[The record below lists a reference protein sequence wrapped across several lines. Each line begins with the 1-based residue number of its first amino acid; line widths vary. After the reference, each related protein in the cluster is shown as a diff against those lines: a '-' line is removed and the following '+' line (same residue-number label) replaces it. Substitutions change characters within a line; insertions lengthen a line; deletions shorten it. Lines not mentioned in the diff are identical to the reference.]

1 MKRKIA
7 EYISFRDVPLAIACS
22 TIWFVVLWA
31 VGYSTDER
39 VGVVVIAYA
48 ALWTSR
54 LIINA
59 LALFTLGRLH
69 NLALRKADELGVE
82 IPEEPSPA
90 AATIARAAAGV
101 FLLAMLA
108 SIVGISVAVTVPI
121 VAAVGLPP
129 LAAGFGV
136 FGWTAL
142 GVGAFVLA
150 AFFGVPFILFKWT
163 EKVAVNMRRLAVG
176 INAISNILSARP
188 LKALG
193 FAPNPNAAVSR

>member
-1 MKRKIA
+1 MKAKLP
-7 EYISFRDVPLAIACS
+7 EYISFRDVPFALVFAVVWAVALWVEEYSEGEGVWVAAIAYVA
-22 TIWFVVLWA
+22 FRAARWA
-31 VGYSTDER
+31 V
-39 VGVVVIAYA
+39 
-48 ALWTSR
+48 
-54 LIINA
+54 NA
-59 LALFTLGRLH
+59 LALFTLRRLH
-69 NLALRKADELGVE
+69 SLALRKADELGVE
-82 IPEEPSPA
+82 IPEEPSSA
-90 AATIARAAAGV
+90 ARAAAVV
-101 FLLAMLA
+101 FLLAMLLA
-108 SIVGISVAVTVPI
+108 IVGLSLVTTVLT

-129 LAAGFGV
+129 LASGFSV

-193 FAPNPNAAVSR
+193 FAPNPNAAASR

>member
-1 MKRKIA
+1 MKVKLP
-7 EYISFRDVPLAIACS
+7 EYISFRDVPFALVFAVVWAVALWVAEYSEGEGVWVAAIAY
-22 TIWFVVLWA
+22 VALRAARWA
-31 VGYSTDER
+31 V
-39 VGVVVIAYA
+39 
-48 ALWTSR
+48 
-54 LIINA
+54 NA
-59 LALFTLGRLH
+59 LALFTLGRLRGI
-69 NLALRKADELGVE
+69 ALRKADELGVE

-101 FLLAMLA
+101 FLLAMLLA
-108 SIVGISVAVTVPI
+108 IVGMSVAATVPI

-136 FGWTAL
+136 FGWTAF

-150 AFFGVPFILFKWT
+150 AFFGVPFALFKWT

-193 FAPNPNAAVSR
+193 FAPNPNAAASQ

>member
-1 MKRKIA
+1 MRNKIS
-7 EYISFRDVPLAIACS
+7 ELVPTRDVPLALICA
-22 TIWFVVLWA
+22 TAWIFVLWLA
-31 VGYSTDER
+31 EYPADES
-39 VGVVVIAYA
+39 VGVAIIGYV

-69 NLALRKADELGVE
+69 NLALKKADELGVE

-90 AATIARAAAGV
+90 IATAARAAAGV
-101 FLLAMLA
+101 FLFAMLA
-108 SIVGISVAVTVPI
+108 SIVGISVAATVPI

-193 FAPNPNAAVSR
+193 FAPNPNAAASR

>member
-22 TIWFVVLWA
+22 AIWFVVLWA

-39 VGVVVIAYA
+39 IGVVVIAYA
-48 ALWTSR
+48 ALWSAR

-69 NLALRKADELGVE
+69 SLALRKADELGVE

-90 AATIARAAAGV
+90 ATTIARAAAGV
-101 FLLAMLA
+101 FLLAMLLA
-108 SIVGISVAVTVPI
+108 IVGMSVAATVPI
-121 VAAVGLPP
+121 VPAVGLPP

-136 FGWTAL
+136 FGWMAF
-142 GVGAFVLA
+142 GFGAFVLA
-150 AFFGVPFILFKWT
+150 AFFGVPFALFKWT
-163 EKVAVNMRRLAVG
+163 ERVAVNMRRLAVG

-193 FAPNPNAAVSR
+193 FAPNPNAAASR

>member
-1 MKRKIA
+1 MRTKIS
-7 EYISFRDVPLAIACS
+7 ELVPTRDVPLALICA
-22 TIWFVVLWA
+22 TAWLFVLWLA
-31 VGYSTDER
+31 EYPADESVGVAIVGY
-39 VGVVVIAYA
+39 V

-59 LALFTLGRLH
+59 LALFTLGRLRS
-69 NLALRKADELGVE
+69 LALRKADELGVE

-90 AATIARAAAGV
+90 ATTIARAAAGV

-108 SIVGISVAVTVPI
+108 SIVGISVAATVPI

-142 GVGAFVLA
+142 GIGAFVLA

-193 FAPNPNAAVSR
+193 FAPNPNAAAGQ

>member
-1 MKRKIA
+1 MKAKLP
-7 EYISFRDVPLAIACS
+7 EYISFRDVPFALVFAVVWAVALWIAEYSEGEGVWVAAIAYVA
-22 TIWFVVLWA
+22 FRAARWA
-31 VGYSTDER
+31 V
-39 VGVVVIAYA
+39 
-48 ALWTSR
+48 
-54 LIINA
+54 NA
-59 LALFTLGRLH
+59 LALFTLRRLH
-69 NLALRKADELGVE
+69 SLALKKADELGVE

-90 AATIARAAAGV
+90 IATTARAAA
-101 FLLAMLA
+101 FALLLAMFLTT
-108 SIVGISVAVTVPI
+108 VGMSVAATVPI

-129 LAAGFGV
+129 LAASFDV

-193 FAPNPNAAVSR
+193 FAPNPNAAAGQ

>member
-22 TIWFVVLWA
+22 AIWFVVLWA

-48 ALWTSR
+48 ALWSAR

-59 LALFTLGRLH
+59 LALFTLRRLH
-69 NLALRKADELGVE
+69 SLALRKADELGVE

-90 AATIARAAAGV
+90 IATTARAAAGV
-101 FLLAMLA
+101 FLFATLA
-108 SIVGISVAVTVPI
+108 SIVGMSVAATVPI
-121 VAAVGLPP
+121 AAAVGLPP

-142 GVGAFVLA
+142 GIGAFVLA

-193 FAPNPNAAVSR
+193 FAPNPNAAAGQ